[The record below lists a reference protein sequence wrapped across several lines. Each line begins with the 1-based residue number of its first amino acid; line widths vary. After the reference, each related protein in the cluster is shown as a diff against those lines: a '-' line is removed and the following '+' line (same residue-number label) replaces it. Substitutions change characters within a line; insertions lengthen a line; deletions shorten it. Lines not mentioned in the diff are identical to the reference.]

1 MIQGL
6 DQKITYSSFYEEMQA
21 KNLEEKEKLEKKKRE
36 DHQKHEQISQEER
49 MMILEEVAKTQ
60 EALREIK
67 KQNVV
72 QRKVSM
78 SELPPTKIST
88 KTTSRQTS
96 TSSFKSL
103 NLEWDG
109 VKNLTFQMKSA
120 GGQGGAD
127 KIRVERLSCIGNNIN
142 GGSVFVGYSPDL
154 QGKLLAISEWNFVPP
169 LAKEAEKRNRKVA
182 FCDSYTRDE
191 KTLLKQLNTIE
202 QELSGMLKVHH
213 PNVVQYL
220 GISFEGQIL
229 RIFEGICFNFK
240 PFYSLKIHKIFSD
253 FSVHKLLIQTILDS

>member
-78 SELPPTKIST
+78 SDGPPTTRISN
-88 KTTSRQTS
+88 KSTSRQTS

-109 VKNLTFQMKSA
+109 VKTLTFPMKSNA
-120 GGQGGAD
+120 GGGGQGGGE
-127 KIRVERLSCIGNNIN
+127 IRVERLSCIG
-142 GGSVFVGYSPDL
+142 
-154 QGKLLAISEWNFVPP
+154 
-169 LAKEAEKRNRKVA
+169 
-182 FCDSYTRDE
+182 
-191 KTLLKQLNTIE
+191 
-202 QELSGMLKVHH
+202 
-213 PNVVQYL
+213 
-220 GISFEGQIL
+220 
-229 RIFEGICFNFK
+229 
-240 PFYSLKIHKIFSD
+240 
-253 FSVHKLLIQTILDS
+253 